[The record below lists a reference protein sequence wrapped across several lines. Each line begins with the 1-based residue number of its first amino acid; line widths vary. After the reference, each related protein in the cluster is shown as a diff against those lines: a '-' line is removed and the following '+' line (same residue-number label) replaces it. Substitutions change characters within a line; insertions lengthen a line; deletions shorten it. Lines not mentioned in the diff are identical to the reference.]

1 MRQTHCLRSSS
12 RRATWAA
19 MRALSRS
26 LMLSRLLCAVDVE
39 PINSSTSCL
48 AVSRLSSLCFKLS
61 RMSWASSS
69 LTSPCSSSGVDP
81 GWKLSLDKRW
91 MSWNV
96 SLTESDR
103 TARFADTEWMLM
115 GIKKRKHLLSFSCS
129 LLVIIKGV
137 TSCPA
142 LPCHAC
148 LANVSSFPTN
158 LSQRGMSR
166 SGSLPAKNVKGA
178 SCVTLDIRKNYRKVN
193 LSRPRRPSKN
203 TFPGT
208 DHSVLPKVFRQYDYP
223 IPHLRL
229 NRLLALQSQ
238 VGKDSPQFPRNVAA
252 KCSYYHGYQRQ
263 DASQS
268 RRSEARPS
276 VSYFQCVL
284 PIRPCTRNHAALTT
298 MKQRMERR

>member
-1 MRQTHCLRSSS
+1 MLYAREEGFALFLLSCFRGSFCVDLCFAKLTAGAGQEGRKSDLVVVVRDRMRQTHCLRSSS

-39 PINSSTSCL
+39 PIKSSTSCL

-103 TARFADTEWMLM
+103 TARFADTEWLLM
-115 GIKKRKHLLSFSCS
+115 RIKKRKHLLSFSCS

-142 LPCHAC
+142 TPAWD
-148 LANVSSFPTN
+148 LANVSSFPTK
-158 LSQRGMSR
+158 S
-166 SGSLPAKNVKGA
+166 
-178 SCVTLDIRKNYRKVN
+178 T
-193 LSRPRRPSKN
+193 
-203 TFPGT
+203 
-208 DHSVLPKVFRQYDYP
+208 
-223 IPHLRL
+223 
-229 NRLLALQSQ
+229 
-238 VGKDSPQFPRNVAA
+238 RNVPLRKSAGEECQRCL
-252 KCSYYHGYQRQ
+252 KC
-263 DASQS
+263 D
-268 RRSEARPS
+268 
-276 VSYFQCVL
+276 
-284 PIRPCTRNHAALTT
+284 TRHQKEL
-298 MKQRMERR
+298 RV